1 MTVRQPIPFKKA
13 EPRPVASE
21 HVVPCAPE
29 AEEAVI
35 GSVLLDQDALL
46 SVRPFLAPDM
56 FHDERHGWIYAAML
70 AVADRRTPPDLL
82 HVLDELRTRGQLDAL
97 GGAAYLT
104 RLINTTISA
113 FYVEHYARLVERAAR
128 RRALITAAGQ
138 IATLAYDEQADLD
151 GLLDRAEV
159 VLFGVTQ
166 RVSKS
171 DLRSISAGV
180 EQVFER
186 IDKGLDN
193 HAAVLGIPTGLRAF
207 DALTGGLMED
217 EYSVVAAP
225 PSMGKSAFIG
235 KIAKSVASQ
244 GKTVAVFSLEM
255 SIQQW
260 AQRYLSSETGIDQHR
275 IRLVNLSDGDMEQ
288 LSHAGG
294 PISALPLYIDDTP
307 DLTPNELR
315 AKARRLHARQPIHLI
330 IVDYAQLMTDP
341 ARAGEGRVLE
351 LEGISRSLKSL
362 ARELHVPLLVASQVG
377 RTVTSRDNKRAQ
389 MSDSLGSGAFE
400 RDADLWITLHRESYY
415 QELDTPPDFEVAEV
429 IVRKNRNG
437 PTGRV
442 TVGWQ
447 RKTVQFVD
455 LINEGGRV

>member
-1 MTVRQPIPFKKA
+1 MTARQPIPFKRA
-13 EPRPVASE
+13 EPKPAAAE
-21 HVVPCAPE
+21 HIVPCAPE

-46 SVRPFLAPDM
+46 SVRPFLTADM
-56 FHDERHGWIYAAML
+56 FHDERHAWIYAAML
-70 AVADRRTPPDLL
+70 AAADRREPPDFL
-82 HVLDELRTRGQLDAL
+82 HVVDELRKRNQLDEL
-97 GGAAYLT
+97 GGSAYLT
-104 RLINTTISA
+104 RLINLTVSS
-113 FYVEHYARLVERAAR
+113 FYAEHYARLVERAAR

-138 IATLAYDEQADLD
+138 IATLAYDEGPDVDSQM
-151 GLLDRAEV
+151 DRAEV
-159 VLFGVTQ
+159 ILFGVTQ

-171 DLRSISAGV
+171 DLRPLSVGV
-180 EQVFER
+180 ERVFQR
-186 IDKGLDN
+186 IDTGLDN
-193 HAAVLGIPTGLRAF
+193 RAAVLGIPTGLRAL
-207 DALTGGLMED
+207 DVLIGGLMED
-217 EYSVVAAP
+217 EYIVVAAP

-235 KIAKSVASQ
+235 KIAKHVAGL

-255 SIQQW
+255 GIQQW
-260 AQRYLSSETGIDQHR
+260 AQRYLASETGIDQHR
-275 IRLVNLSDGDMEQ
+275 IRLVNLGDSEMDR

-294 PISALPLYIDDTP
+294 PLSALPLYIDDTP

-315 AKARRLHARQPIHLI
+315 AKARRLHARQPIGLI

-341 ARAGEGRVLE
+341 SRAENRTLE
-351 LEGISRSLKSL
+351 LEAISRSLKSL
-362 ARELHVPLLVASQVG
+362 ARELHVPLLVASQVT

-389 MSDSLGSGAFE
+389 LSDSLGSGAFE
-400 RDADLWITLHRESYY
+400 RDADMWLTLHRESYY
-415 QELDTPPDFEVAEV
+415 QELDTPPDFEVAEI

-455 LINEGGRV
+455 LIREGAPL